1 MSTTSH
7 KQQYTSVGIFE
18 DTKKALDK
26 AILVESAKRGEKM
39 TYDDFIQLRLI
50 KVKKQ
55 K

>member
-7 KQQYTSVGIFE
+7 KQNYVSVGIFE
-18 DTKKALDK
+18 NTKKALDK
-26 AILVESAKRGEKM
+26 AILVESAKRGEKI
-39 TYDDFIQLRLI
+39 TYDDFIKLRLI